1 MSIFLH
7 CIVTHTRRKWAVA
20 QPPYT
25 WPPFFFHSQFFFL
38 LHFVSS
44 TGRSKNIFFFL
55 VLHTVKPKKKT
66 FLHIFFFSFNSR
78 PFCPNFLKQL
88 VLTLNLVFN
97 IIPMPFTKHT
107 ISITAHN
114 NNSCYAYH
122 SHIKH
127 HACSVL
133 ILSRDFLGNHIPK
146 L

>member
-1 MSIFLH
+1 MGSSPAPLH
-7 CIVTHTRRKWAVA
+7 LA
-20 QPPYT
+20 
-25 WPPFFFHSQFFFL
+25 PFFFSLTIFF
-38 LHFVSS
+38 SS
-44 TGRSKNIFFFL
+44 SFCFIYWKIQKYFFFL

-107 ISITAHN
+107 ISITPHN